1 MVRTRV
7 TLLLGVWG
15 ASLQRVEV
23 WKVKDTIWF
32 VLNSVKQLLQ
42 LRTEMGGGEGGGVL
56 QVKITM
62 NFIMILTMGSAQK
75 GSCRVLATR
84 YECLN
89 GHLNGAEIPIY

>member
-15 ASLQRVEV
+15 ASLQREEV

-32 VLNSVKQLLQ
+32 VLNSVKQLLHSEE
-42 LRTEMGGGEGGGVL
+42 RWGGL

-62 NFIMILTMGSAQK
+62 NFIMILTMGLIMK
-75 GSCRVLATR
+75 CPER
-84 YECLN
+84 
-89 GHLNGAEIPIY
+89 IM

>member
-15 ASLQRVEV
+15 ASLERKEV

-42 LRTEMGGGEGGGVL
+42 LRTEMGGL
-56 QVKITM
+56 QVNEFYNDIDD
-62 NFIMILTMGSAQK
+62 GSNNEVPRK
-75 GSCRVLATR
+75 DHVE
-84 YECLN
+84 Y
-89 GHLNGAEIPIY
+89 

>member
-15 ASLQRVEV
+15 ASLQREDV

-42 LRTEMGGGEGGGVL
+42 LRTEMGGSSSL
-56 QVKITM
+56 
-62 NFIMILTMGSAQK
+62 
-75 GSCRVLATR
+75 
-84 YECLN
+84 
-89 GHLNGAEIPIY
+89 

>member
-15 ASLQRVEV
+15 ASLQREEV

-42 LRTEMGGGEGGGVL
+42 LRTEMGGL

-75 GSCRVLATR
+75 GSCRVLVTR

-89 GHLNGAEIPIY
+89 GHLNGAEFPIY

>member
-15 ASLQRVEV
+15 ASLQREEV

-42 LRTEMGGGEGGGVL
+42 LRTEMGGL

-62 NFIMILTMGSAQK
+62 NIIMILTMGLIMK
-75 GSCRVLATR
+75 CPER
-84 YECLN
+84 
-89 GHLNGAEIPIY
+89 IM